1 LTDIEIGFSMFQ
13 KFMDD
18 VRESTGSTSLA
29 IAVAI
34 SLFITTAFLCAAAFV
49 FVLQNYGLLQACF
62 AGAGVFFVA
71 TLLAAMTYSVR
82 KRQIEQQIKKRRA
95 EAAKSAMQSALSDP
109 MVLAA
114 GLQIVRTIGLKR
126 IIPLVAIGGIA
137 LGLMASRRAADAAEE
152 EPGE

>member
-1 LTDIEIGFSMFQ
+1 MFQ

-18 VRESTGSTSLA
+18 VRESTGSALRLTSLA
-29 IAVAI
+29 IAVAVC
-34 SLFITTAFLCAAAFV
+34 LFITTAFLCAAAFV
-49 FVLQNYGLLQACF
+49 FVLQKYGLLQACF

-71 TLLAAMTYSVR
+71 TVLAAISYAVR
-82 KRQIEQQIKKRRA
+82 KRQIKKRPV
-95 EAAKSAMQSALSDP
+95 EAAKSTMQAALSDP

-137 LGLMASRRAADAAEE
+137 LGLMANRRAADAAEE

>member
-1 LTDIEIGFSMFQ
+1 MFQ

-18 VRESTGSTSLA
+18 FRESTGSALRLTSLA
-29 IAVAI
+29 VAVAI
-34 SLFITTAFLCAAAFV
+34 CLFITTAFLCAAAFV
-49 FVLQNYGLLQACF
+49 FVLQKYGLLQACF

-71 TLLAAMTYSVR
+71 TVLAAISYAVR
-82 KRQIEQQIKKRRA
+82 KRQIKKRPV
-95 EAAKSAMQSALSDP
+95 EAAKSTMQSALSDP

-137 LGLMASRRAADAAEE
+137 LGLMANRRAADAAEE

>member
-1 LTDIEIGFSMFQ
+1 MLQ

-18 VRESTGSTSLA
+18 FRESTGSALRLTSLA
-29 IAVAI
+29 IAVAVL
-34 SLFITTAFLCAAAFV
+34 LFITTSFVCAAAFV
-49 FVLQNYGLLQACF
+49 FVLQKYGLLQACL

-71 TLLAAMTYSVR
+71 TMLAAISYAVR
-82 KRQIEQQIKKRRA
+82 KRQIRKRPV
-95 EAAKSAMQSALSDP
+95 EAAKSTMQTALSDP

-137 LGLMASRRAADAAEE
+137 LGLMASRRQTDE

>member
-1 LTDIEIGFSMFQ
+1 MFQ

-18 VRESTGSTSLA
+18 VRESTGSALRLTSLA
-29 IAVAI
+29 LAVAV
-34 SLFITTAFLCAAAFV
+34 SLFITIAFLCAAAFV
-49 FVLQNYGLLQACF
+49 YVLQNYGLLQACF

-71 TLLAAMTYSVR
+71 TLLAAISYAVR
-82 KRQIEQQIKKRRA
+82 KRQIKKKPV
-95 EAAKSAMQSALSDP
+95 EAAKSTMQAALSDP

-137 LGLMASRRAADAAEE
+137 LGLMANRRAADAADE

>member
-1 LTDIEIGFSMFQ
+1 MFQ

-18 VRESTGSTSLA
+18 FRESTGSALRLTSLA
-29 IAVAI
+29 LAVAV
-34 SLFITTAFLCAAAFV
+34 SLFITIAFLCAAAFV
-49 FVLQNYGLLQACF
+49 YVLQNYGLLQACF

-71 TLLAAMTYSVR
+71 TLVATISYAVR
-82 KRQIEQQIKKRRA
+82 KRRIKKKPV
-95 EAAKSAMQSALSDP
+95 EAAKSTMQAALSDP

-137 LGLMASRRAADAAEE
+137 LGLMANRRAADAADE

>member
-1 LTDIEIGFSMFQ
+1 MFQ

-18 VRESTGSTSLA
+18 FRESTGTALRLTSLA
-29 IAVAI
+29 VAVAV

-49 FVLQNYGLLQACF
+49 FVLQKYGLLQACF

-71 TLLAAMTYSVR
+71 TVLAAISYIVR
-82 KRQIEQQIKKRRA
+82 KRQIKRRPV
-95 EAAKSAMQSALSDP
+95 EAAKSTMQSALSDP

-126 IIPLVAIGGIA
+126 IIPLVAVAGLA
-137 LGLMASRRAADAAEE
+137 LGVMASRRATGEE
-152 EPGE
+152 DPTEE

>member
-1 LTDIEIGFSMFQ
+1 MFQ

-18 VRESTGSTSLA
+18 FRESTGSALRLTSLA
-29 IAVAI
+29 VAVAI
-34 SLFITTAFLCAAAFV
+34 CLFITTAFLCAAAFV
-49 FVLQNYGLLQACF
+49 FVLEKYGLLQACF

-71 TLLAAMTYSVR
+71 TVLAAISYAVR
-82 KRQIEQQIKKRRA
+82 KRQIKKRPV
-95 EAAKSAMQSALSDP
+95 EAAKSTMQSALSDP

-137 LGLMASRRAADAAEE
+137 LGLLANRRAADAAEE